1 MTTLHK
7 DHTSDMSS
15 YVVLYTTETLPSDE
29 EIDEIHPPGRMSF
42 YVGGGG
48 WTGSEVTAVESVGAV
63 PVDTSHVE
71 SGATYPSGRARYRVV
86 DLVPGAELLV
96 RSFYYDGQ
104 GRSRESVQRIR
115 CDADAAQRYAMVML
129 SRARTEVTEIERR
142 IAWATARDDIAPV
155 RWEIERLPRLRAEV
169 ERLEALSQ

>member
-15 YVVLYTTETLPSDE
+15 YVVLYTTEMLPSDGG
-29 EIDEIHPPGRMSF
+29 IDEIHPPGRMSF

-48 WTGSEVTAVESVGAV
+48 WTGSEVTSVESVGAV
-63 PVDTSHVE
+63 TVDTSRVE
-71 SGATYPSGRARYRVV
+71 SGASYPSGRTRYRVV

-96 RSFYYDGQ
+96 RSFYYDGRGWNGQ
-104 GRSRESVQRIR
+104 SVQRIR
-115 CDADAAQRYAMVML
+115 CDVDAAQRFAMVML
-129 SRARTEVTEIERR
+129 SRARTEVTETERR
-142 IAWATARDDIAPV
+142 IAWATAHGDLGPA
-155 RWEIERLPRLRAEV
+155 RWEIERLPWLRAEV